1 MVTLDW
7 IDFTKQALNYMG
19 HGYELYCPISIPGS
33 KESRASEIDDK
44 LIRKYHADMGKDARY
59 RAKKA
64 GKANYAYI
72 RHGLNAIILRSKGEE
87 LIPDSPDRFYDI
99 RTRPYIFTVGSWIAI
114 KIGPARIGKKFTAYL
129 TKDAYRNIKA
139 IMRENIE
146 HRRFDIFDNY
156 YYRLESLP
164 AFSGILSQ
172 MGELYRFCREEIKK
186 TKLKHNIRRLNLR
199 RLYS

>member
-1 MVTLDW
+1 MVTEDW
-7 IDFTKQALNYMG
+7 IDFTKQTLNYMS
-19 HGYELYCPISIPGS
+19 HGYELYCPISIPEA
-33 KESRASEIDDK
+33 KAFRASEIDDK
-44 LIRKYHADMGKDARY
+44 LIRKYHTDMGKDARY

-64 GKANYAYI
+64 GRANYAYI
-72 RHGLNAIILRSKGEE
+72 RWGSHAVILRTKGIE
-87 LIPDSPDRFYDI
+87 LSLQDPDRFYDI
-99 RTRPYIFTVGSWIAI
+99 RTKPYIFTVGSWISV

-129 TKDAYRNIKA
+129 CKDSYRNIKA
-139 IMRENIE
+139 IMRENIG
-146 HRRFDIFDNY
+146 HRRMDVFDQY

>member
-1 MVTLDW
+1 MVAKDW
-7 IDFTKQALNYMG
+7 IEYVKQALNHMG
-19 HGYELYCPISIPGS
+19 HGYEFYCPISIPGS

-64 GKANYAYI
+64 GRANYAYI
-72 RHGLNAIILRSKGEE
+72 RWGSYAVILRTKGIE
-87 LIPDSPDRFYDI
+87 LSLQDPDRFYDI
-99 RTRPYIFTVGSWIAI
+99 RNKPYIFKVGSWISV

-129 TKDAYRNIKA
+129 CKDSYRNIKA

-146 HRRFDIFDNY
+146 HRRMDVFDQY

-172 MGELYRFCREEIKK
+172 MGELYRFCRAEIKK
-186 TKLKHNIRRLNLR
+186 TNQKHNIKRLNLR